1 MIYHNFSMQF
11 KNNSAGRRSSRV
23 RTAKKKQLSGKE
35 EERDRSRY
43 GKVHDAGD
51 VCVCVCT
58 FTLLLSWAFVVPSR
72 IVVPFQFLPWFQFE
86 SADFWICKAD
96 SDSISRFL

>member
-51 VCVCVCT
+51 VCVCLYLHIAIVLGICRPQPNRRSVSVPPLVSIRECR
-58 FTLLLSWAFVVPSR
+58 LLDL
-72 IVVPFQFLPWFQFE
+72 QG
-86 SADFWICKAD
+86 
-96 SDSISRFL
+96 